1 MDGGLDHGASDLP
14 ANAERRL
21 RLFGQGVVRSIVFF
35 ANKNRALLEI
45 GGVLGILSRG
55 AGTCCPEMCLHEG
68 RAFGPCRRAASGGDT
83 GDAARQGGGRTPAAV
98 APLM

>member
-35 ANKNRALLEI
+35 CEQKPCPPRD
-45 GGVLGILSRG
+45 RG
-55 AGTCCPEMCLHEG
+55 
-68 RAFGPCRRAASGGDT
+68 
-83 GDAARQGGGRTPAAV
+83 
-98 APLM
+98 